1 MKKILLFLLLLT
13 SAICYPTSVYATGYG
28 ISLGPPLLRV
38 NIKPGK
44 AISQVFTITNLN
56 NEDKLL
62 VARVVPFSES
72 DEDGNPRIDLKTSP
86 TWLNYFSLANATIRL
101 GAPFTVKAKSSEQLI
116 LTLSVPQ
123 TAILRDLYAT
133 LLVSTYSNQVGIT
146 YLGSQVS
153 ATIGANMLITVHPD
167 INPPTLLKINPL
179 TPLNGSFIKFGNF
192 YLADNI
198 TPISFSSSVKNNGD
212 FTSETKGIF
221 RITDRKE
228 SPVYLEGILPVY
240 VIANTQRT
248 LLNTEGK
255 NFSYNPNLARMGFY
269 KATLQIKTENSS
281 AENSI
286 DILFFPFKITLG
298 IFFATFFL
306 IIILRTTRPNTQL
319 TRS

>member
-1 MKKILLFLLLLT
+1 MKKILLFLLFLT
-13 SAICYPTSVYATGYG
+13 SVICHPTSIYAASYG
-28 ISLGPPLLRV
+28 LSVSPPLLRV

-44 AISQVFTITNLN
+44 AISQVFTITNVN

-62 VARVVPFSES
+62 VARVVPFSVS
-72 DEDGNPRIDLKTSP
+72 DDSGNPSIDLKTSP
-86 TWLNYFSLANATIRL
+86 SWLNYFSLANATIRL
-101 GAPFTVKAKSSEQLI
+101 GSPFTVQAKSSEQLI

-153 ATIGANMLITVHPD
+153 ATIGANMLITIHPD
-167 INPPTLLKINPL
+167 INPPTLLKISPVTPL
-179 TPLNGSFIKFGNF
+179 TGSFIKFGNF

-198 TPISFSSSVKNNGD
+198 TPISFSSSVKNHGD
-212 FTSETKGIF
+212 FISETKGIF

-228 SPVYLEGILPVY
+228 NPIYLEGILPVY

-255 NFSYNPNLARMGFY
+255 KFSYSPNLSQIGFY
-269 KATLQIKTENSS
+269 QATLQIKTENSN

-286 DILFFPFKITLG
+286 DIFFFPFKIAIGL
-298 IFFATFFL
+298 FFAVTFL
-306 IIILRTTRPNTQL
+306 ITILRTTKSKTP
-319 TRS
+319 